1 VIEPLQLGGRQA
13 PRHPDEIFLFD
24 VRVGADQ
31 LARKLMEMGFT
42 KVYAL
47 KGGWNEWKTAG
58 YPVEKK

>member
-1 VIEPLQLGGRQA
+1 
-13 PRHPDEIFLFD
+13 
-24 VRVGADQ
+24 
-31 LARKLMEMGFT
+31 MGFT